1 MNLGQISAAD
11 EPEAKKRLDI
21 LVDWKE
27 TNLASEKDLVIRWAV
42 RSVWIAEVFY
52 EGRDVIGAID
62 LSLPLHLQVYQL
74 GQQIAELRPDDKE
87 AKTKT

>member
-1 MNLGQISAAD
+1 MYLGQISAAD

-27 TNLASEKDLVIRWAV
+27 TNLASEKDLVIRQAV

-52 EGRDVIGAID
+52 EGRVGLRVIN
-62 LSLPLHLQVYQL
+62 LSLPLHLQTYQL
-74 GQQIAELRPDDKE
+74 GQHIAELRPDDK
-87 AKTKT
+87 